1 MKTSK
6 GYHVVDGETDVCAC
20 VSVKRQL
27 VDSNKLA
34 RVSFGVNVL
43 NANNWQMVTRTD
55 YGKLQ

>member
-1 MKTSK
+1 M
-6 GYHVVDGETDVCAC
+6 VDGETDVCAC